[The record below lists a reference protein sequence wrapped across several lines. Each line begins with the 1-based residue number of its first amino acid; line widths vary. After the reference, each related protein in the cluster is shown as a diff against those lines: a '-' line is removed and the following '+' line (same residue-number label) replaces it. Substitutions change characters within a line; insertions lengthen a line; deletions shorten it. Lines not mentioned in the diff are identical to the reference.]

1 MARFRKEAGLFVWT
15 RSSARRATSAA
26 DPPAAE
32 RGWGWRHLT
41 CMLSPLMMV
50 GLAVRQE
57 ALSRA
62 SASVAIRIW
71 LRRMELL
78 VERERT

>member
-1 MARFRKEAGLFVWT
+1 
-15 RSSARRATSAA
+15 
-26 DPPAAE
+26 
-32 RGWGWRHLT
+32 
-41 CMLSPLMMV
+41 MLSPLMMV
-50 GLAVRQE
+50 APAVRQE

-71 LRRMELL
+71 LRRIELL